1 MRKLA
6 IFDIDGT
13 IARQGII
20 DPAAIKGIKHLQSI
34 GYTTTL
40 CTGRGYYPMRKA
52 IGDAFH
58 EVVSDDALIVL
69 EHGTRIVNKDG
80 KTVFAEYLGFYEIE
94 YIIEFI
100 RANIDI
106 LRFSWYNP
114 EEVTRKLQM
123 WRKDPNDTDELN
135 DKYSSHAEIFSS
147 SLTDY
152 KERLVKEKVTNIE
165 ARLASHVKVH
175 NLKLALTHTPVNIL
189 FLDKNMSFLKNNI
202 NKGIAILYLLKHLD
216 VAYEDLLV
224 AGNAINDIEMLDLD
238 AGRRILVG
246 PAEERE
252 TVMSYL
258 SNHES
263 IITIDSPSDL
273 GLYLQ
278 SFTFGG

>member
-13 IARQGII
+13 IARHGVI
-20 DPAAIKGIKHLQSI
+20 DPTAIDGIKHLQSM

-40 CTGRGYYPMRKA
+40 CTGRGYFPMRNA
-52 IGDAFH
+52 IGAAFH

-69 EHGTRIVNKDG
+69 EHGARIVTKAG
-80 KTVFAEYLGFYEIE
+80 KTVFAEYLGFYEID
-94 YIIEFI
+94 YIIDFI

-114 EEVTRKLQM
+114 EDVSRKLQM
-123 WRKDPNDTDELN
+123 WRKDPNDADELHKKHG
-135 DKYSSHAEIFSS
+135 DYSEIFSC

-152 KERLVKEKVTNIE
+152 KERLMTEKVANIE

-175 NLKLALTHTPVNIL
+175 NLKLALTHTPVNVL
-189 FLDKNMSFLKNNI
+189 FLDDNMSFLKNNM
-202 NKGIAILYLLKHLD
+202 NKGIAILYLLKHLH
-216 VAYEDLLV
+216 VAYDDLLV
-224 AGNAINDIEMLDLD
+224 AGNAINDVEMLDLD

-246 PAEERE
+246 PADERT
-252 TVMSYL
+252 TVLAYL

-263 IITIDSPSDL
+263 IIQIDSPTDL
-273 GLYLQ
+273 GQYLQ
-278 SFTFGG
+278 TF